1 MYRSNLTETVGQN
14 ASTSPLTLAEIQK
27 AERERRSEMYRLE
40 QAQQQTQAILEQQN
54 KQDNVLKWKLKP
66 QNQTKSL
73 AEIQAEEAKQRQTI
87 QLSMANVSDFFPFSH
102 FFTPRKKTINWNVF
116 RLGSAKTTSGQEG
129 W

>member
-1 MYRSNLTETVGQN
+1 M
-14 ASTSPLTLAEIQK
+14 
-27 AERERRSEMYRLE
+27 E

-87 QLSMANVSDFFPFSH
+87 QLSMANVSDFFPFSPTFLLH
-102 FFTPRKKTINWNVF
+102 EKKQSIETYFV
-116 RLGSAKTTSGQEG
+116 
-129 W
+129 